1 MTINRDSVR
10 SARLRAFLACLT
22 VGLAVS
28 AADASAAWTPPFE
41 TGFNQSPG
49 TAFEGTQAPSGFSR
63 VADTGATVL
72 KLYLDWRVVAGEVR
86 PENPADP
93 ADPAYDWTVFDEL
106 MRNTVAAGLKPLVRI
121 ANAPDWGTTPRN
133 PSTPPEVIW
142 THPFPVELGLF
153 AKAAATRY
161 NGDFDPDPG
170 DPYAETLPRARL
182 WQIWNEPNQYRF
194 LYPQRVN
201 GQPVGI
207 THYRSMVNQVA
218 AGVKS
223 VSTANLVFAGG
234 TSPFKKVQNTAPLE
248 FLRILVC
255 LNTNLTPK
263 KNCGPVR
270 FDLWGTHP
278 YTSGNPTRK
287 AAQKGDVSIGDLPA
301 VRKLLNA
308 GLKHRKITA
317 AGGKVKFW
325 VDEFSWDT
333 KPPDPAAIPA
343 ALHKRWVAEGM
354 YRMWTAGVTMVA
366 WLQLADNK
374 YTGACGDPYQSGF
387 YYFNSNIAQAKVKP
401 SIVAFRFPFVAI
413 PERTSLRIWGRTRT
427 SDPGKVVIQ
436 RRTSSGW
443 RNIANVTAHSNGI
456 FASRFKTPWTSGWMR
471 AVFKGKASPAF
482 EIKRSVDQFYNPF
495 GQRPP
500 AGGCS

>member
-1 MTINRDSVR
+1 MDGQHPDRILDVGDFAS
-10 SARLRAFLACLT
+10 
-22 VGLAVS
+22 VGL
-28 AADASAAWTPPFE
+28 
-41 TGFNQSPG
+41 
-49 TAFEGTQAPSGFSR
+49 
-63 VADTGATVL
+63 VAGRGRRGPRRRARPQPRGREAGLALGPVE
-72 KLYLDWRVVAGEVR
+72 VVAE
-86 PENPADP
+86 EPASG
-93 ADPAYDWTVFDEL
+93 
-106 MRNTVAAGLKPLVRI
+106 VA
-121 ANAPDWGTTPRN
+121 
-133 PSTPPEVIW
+133 
-142 THPFPVELGLF
+142 
-153 AKAAATRY
+153 
-161 NGDFDPDPG
+161 PG
-170 DPYAETLPRARL
+170 PT
-182 WQIWNEPNQYRF
+182 
-194 LYPQRVN
+194 
-201 GQPVGI
+201 
-207 THYRSMVNQVA
+207 
-218 AGVKS
+218 
-223 VSTANLVFAGG
+223 
-234 TSPFKKVQNTAPLE
+234 LE

-270 FDLWGTHP
+270 FDIWGTHP

-287 AAQKGDVSIGDLPA
+287 AAQKGDVSLGDLPA

-354 YRMWTAGVTMVA
+354 YRMWTSGVTMVA

-413 PERTSLRIWGRTRT
+413 PERTSLRIWGRTRM
-427 SDPGKVVIQ
+427 SDPGKVTIQ

-443 RNIANVTAHSNGI
+443 RK
-456 FASRFKTPWTSGWMR
+456 SRRDGALERHLRVALQDPMDERVDARGLQGEGLTGVRDQAVGRPVLQPVRAAAAGRRLLLAWTPG
-471 AVFKGKASPAF
+471 
-482 EIKRSVDQFYNPF
+482 
-495 GQRPP
+495 
-500 AGGCS
+500 